1 VFEGAKQLTPIERK
15 LVTKKIFDFD
25 KGIENEKSASQP

>member
-1 VFEGAKQLTPIERK
+1 MSQATNTERK

-25 KGIENEKSASQP
+25 KGFENEKPASQP